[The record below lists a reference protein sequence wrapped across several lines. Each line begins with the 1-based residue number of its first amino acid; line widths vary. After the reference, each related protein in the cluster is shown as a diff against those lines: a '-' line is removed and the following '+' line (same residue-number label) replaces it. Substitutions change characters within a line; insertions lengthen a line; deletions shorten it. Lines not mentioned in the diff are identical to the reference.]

1 MKIFIKAFIIS
12 VLLFTA
18 GNAFSQ
24 DDLHYQK
31 KAEMIFEIPKYLVW
45 EFDENIENLTI
56 GFYGS
61 PQSKILKELKRISKK
76 GYPNGTQISII
87 PFENVS
93 QITKTHVLF
102 VSYEYNSVVKSIREI
117 TKNNN
122 TLLITDSYTSKK
134 IAMVNFR
141 PIGTDGLLIFE
152 MNPDNIDN
160 SGIIVNKRLYAI
172 GGVDIDKRDLVEE
185 TESELQSEKDKV
197 EKQRA
202 EIKKQLAQI
211 DEQTR
216 KIKEQQNSINE
227 QQRRIDEQQEKID
240 LQKLELQ
247 ELLRQ
252 TGEQQAAL
260 LAKTQILE
268 AQESA
273 INQQKERLAEQRVAV
288 EEQNRVLEGQKDEI
302 KKQEKRIKDIN
313 SDLARQNLVIEAQKN
328 LLTIFI
334 VFFAVVIILIIFIFR
349 AYRLVKN
356 VNKEL
361 SAKNEE
367 ISAQKEEIYRQNIYT
382 EAMNKQL
389 EKLSIVA
396 RETRNAISVLDEN
409 GDFEWVNVGFTR
421 LYGYTLQLWI
431 HEKDANIRLAD
442 SNPNIK
448 ELFQTCIQTRD
459 SISYESNIITRS
471 GQEIWAQRTLTP
483 LVDNQG
489 KITKFALVDSDITE
503 IKKAKLEIELQND
516 KILAQ
521 SHELELKNVELEKL
535 SLVASKTDNSVIIF
549 NADGDIEWVND
560 GFTRLLGVSLDDFV
574 SKYGRNLFTS
584 SLNTNIYDAVNESI
598 STHRSVIYTGH
609 TITSTGRELWI
620 QTTLTPIYDNN
631 DQVIKYIA
639 IDSDVT
645 KIKQAENEI
654 ARQKQQIMDSIIYAR
669 RIQSAVLPPTELI
682 EKIFAEH
689 LIVYR
694 PKDIVSGDFYWI
706 REIGDKIFVAVAD
719 STGHGVPGALMS
731 MLGVAF
737 LNEIVNKQPVPHAD
751 QVLNELRDRVKISL
765 RQTGKRNE
773 PQDGMDIALMM
784 IDKANMEIEFAG
796 ANNPLFIISGETQ
809 IELKADWMPIG
820 IFIREKPFSM
830 QTYNY
835 NSGDLFYMFSDGFPD
850 QFGGPDG
857 KKFMLK
863 RLKKALFDNK
873 NLPLN
878 EQEVLLNKALDDWQQ
893 GYRQMDDIS
902 VMGIRLM

>member
-1 MKIFIKAFIIS
+1 LKIYFKYLIFS
-12 VLLFTA
+12 LLFLTA
-18 GNAFSQ
+18 QVALSQ
-24 DDLHYQK
+24 DELHYQK
-31 KAEMIFEIPKYLVW
+31 KAEMIFEIPKYLIW

-61 PQSKILKELKRISKK
+61 PNSKLLKELKRISKR
-76 GYPNGTQISII
+76 GYPNGTQVSII
-87 PFENVS
+87 PFENVN
-93 QITKTHVLF
+93 QISKTHVLY
-102 VSYEYNSVVKSIREI
+102 VSYEFNSLVKSIRDL

-122 TLLITDSYTSKK
+122 TLIITDSYTSKK

-141 PIGTDGLLIFE
+141 PIGSDGLLIFE

-172 GGVDIDKRDLVEE
+172 GGMDIDKRDLVEE
-185 TESELQSEKDKV
+185 TETELQSEKDKV
-197 EKQRA
+197 EKQKA

-216 KIKEQQNSINE
+216 KIREQQNSINE
-227 QQRRIDEQQEKID
+227 QQRRIDDQQQKID

-247 ELLRQ
+247 DLLRR
-252 TGEQQAAL
+252 TKEQQEAL
-260 LAKTQILE
+260 LTKTQILE
-268 AQESA
+268 EQEKA
-273 INQQKERLAEQRVAV
+273 INQQRERMLEQKLAV
-288 EEQNRVLEGQKDEI
+288 EKQNKVLLDQREEI
-302 KKQEKRIKDIN
+302 EKQETRIKEIN
-313 SDLARQNLVIEAQKN
+313 TDLARQNLIIEAQKN
-328 LLTIFI
+328 LLLI
-334 VFFAVVIILIIFIFR
+334 FFAFFVVVLVLVIIIFR
-349 AYRLVKN
+349 AYRIVKR
-356 VNKEL
+356 VNSEL

-421 LYGYTLQLWI
+421 IYGFTLQLWI
-431 HEKDANIRLAD
+431 HEKDANIRIAD
-442 SNPNIK
+442 SNPNIR
-448 ELFQTCIQTRD
+448 ELFDACIIHKEP
-459 SISYESNIITRS
+459 ISYESKIVTRA

-483 LVDNQG
+483 LVDAQG
-489 KITKFALVDSDITE
+489 KVNKFALVDSDITE

-521 SHELELKNVELEKL
+521 SHELELKNIELQKL
-535 SLVASKTDNSVIIF
+535 SLVASQTDNSVIIF
-549 NADGDIEWVND
+549 NSDGDIEWVND
-560 GFTRLLGVSLDDFV
+560 GFSRLLGVSLDEFV
-574 SKYGRNLFTS
+574 IRYGRNLFTS
-584 SLNTNIYDAVNESI
+584 SLNTNIYEAVNESI
-598 STHRSVIYTGH
+598 KLHRSVNYTGH
-609 TITSTGRELWI
+609 TVTNAGRELWI
-620 QTTLTPIYDNN
+620 QTTLTPILDPN
-631 DQVIKYIA
+631 DKVLKYIA

-669 RIQSAVLPPTELI
+669 RIQSAVLPPEELI
-682 EKIFAEH
+682 EKVFAEH
-689 LIVYR
+689 MIVYR

-706 REIGDKIFVAVAD
+706 REVADKIFIAVAD

-737 LNEIVNKQPVPHAD
+737 LNEIVNRLPVPRAD
-751 QVLNELRDRVKISL
+751 QVLNELRERVKISL

-773 PQDGMDIALMM
+773 PQDGMDIALMV
-784 IDKANMEIEFAG
+784 IDKESREIEFAG

-820 IFIREKPFSM
+820 IFIREKPFSK
-830 QTYNY
+830 QTYMY
-835 NSGDLFYMFSDGFPD
+835 HPGDMLYMFSDGLPD

-863 RLKKALFDNK
+863 RLKKVFYDNRK
-873 NLPLN
+873 ELMNKQ
-878 EQEVLLNKALDDWQQ
+878 QEVLNKTLDEWQ
-893 GYRQMDDIS
+893 GRHRQMDDIL
-902 VMGIRLM
+902 VMGIKLL